1 MDEGIIPDPFLLA
14 ENSHVRRCGPKGGA
28 WEREDESEGG
38 NPEINLE
45 TESIERVLGGQREL
59 RLGTLEGGKKIETEA
74 GGYPNY
80 LVNSEFEEA
89 HLIPPSSN
97 PVF

>member
-38 NPEINLE
+38 NPEINPRDWE
-45 TESIERVLGGQREL
+45 YWKSSGWP
-59 RLGTLEGGKKIETEA
+59 EGTEA
-74 GGYPNY
+74 WD
-80 LVNSEFEEA
+80 FRRW
-89 HLIPPSSN
+89 
-97 PVF
+97 